1 MVIFIIVL
9 LLLGLF
15 FIFLELFVP
24 GGIVGSIGA
33 ILMGTAIIMCF
44 YHYGPSTGIAVF
56 LGSCVVSV
64 IAIVLF
70 IKLFPHTAEGKWI
83 IMSNTLVK
91 AKGSHSD
98 TAAHES
104 LIGVEGI
111 SESELRPVGIATVN
125 GQRLDVMTEG
135 DFVEPNTPVRVLRV
149 DGNRIVVERSA

>member
-1 MVIFIIVL
+1 MLIFIVVL
-9 LLLGLF
+9 LSLGLF

-44 YHYGPSTGIAVF
+44 NHYGASTGVAVF
-56 LGSCVVSV
+56 LGSCVFTV
-64 IAIVLF
+64 IAVVLF
-70 IKLFPHTAEGKWI
+70 IKIFPHTAEGKWI
-83 IMSNTLVK
+83 IMSDTLVK

-98 TAAHES
+98 TNAHES

-111 SESELRPVGIATVN
+111 SESQLRPAGIATLN
-125 GQRLDVMTEG
+125 GERLDVMTEG
-135 DFVEPNTPVRVLRV
+135 DFVEPNTPIRVLRV